1 MAETAGSSGTDI
13 PMIDGVEG
21 LTAAWVSAA
30 MSRHTGGARVASLE
44 RTPVGTG
51 QVADTVRLEV
61 TWEPDGAGPAS
72 LIAKVTAADET
83 SRAAAAMTRTYE
95 IEHAFYRDLA
105 DSLQV
110 RSPHCYHCD
119 HDAPGNRYVLVL
131 EDLAPARQ
139 GDQIAGCTPDEA
151 ALAVDELV
159 RLHAPRWGDPALR
172 DLPWLNRHDPD
183 AGDSSGFFQTLADG
197 FLERYADTLEPE
209 IADLVRRFAPRVAV
223 YGAQRAEPHTVVHS
237 DYRLDNL
244 LFGGDRVGV
253 VDWQTVTLG
262 PAVADLSYFL
272 GASLRTEDR
281 RTHERDLVARYV
293 EALSAAGIED
303 LDLDGAWEQ
312 YRVHSFAG
320 LLMAVAASMLVTRT
334 ERGDEMFMVMAH
346 RHGRH
351 ALDLDAEKV
360 LG

>member
-1 MAETAGSSGTDI
+1 
-13 PMIDGVEG
+13 MIDGADD
-21 LTAAWVSAA
+21 LTAQWVGAA
-30 MSRHTGGARVASLE
+30 MARHTGGARVTSIQ

-51 QVADTVRLEV
+51 QVADTYRLEL
-61 TWEPDGAGPAS
+61 TWDPEGAGPAT

-83 SRAAAAMTRTYE
+83 SRGAAALTRTYE

-105 DSLQV
+105 HTLEV
-110 RSPHCYHCD
+110 RSPRCYHCD
-119 HDAPGNRYVLVL
+119 HDAPGNRYVLLL

-139 GDQIAGCTPDEA
+139 GDQIAGCSPDEA
-151 ALAVDELV
+151 AQAVDELV

-183 AGDSSGFFQTLADG
+183 AQDGSGFFQMLADG
-197 FLERYADTLEPE
+197 FLERYAEALEPE
-209 IADLVRRFAPRVAV
+209 IADLVRRFAPKVSA
-223 YGAQRAEPHTVVHS
+223 YGAQRAEPLTVVHS

-244 LFGGDRVGV
+244 LLGGDRVGV
-253 VDWQTVTLG
+253 VDWQTVSLG

-281 RTHERDLVARYV
+281 RTHERDLVGRYV
-293 EALSAAGIED
+293 EALGAAGIDD
-303 LDLDGAWEQ
+303 LDAEGAWEQ

-334 ERGDEMFMVMAH
+334 DRGDEMFMVMAH

-351 ALDLDAEKV
+351 ALDLDAEGL